1 LFQKNLF
8 SVLRQKPN
16 FSLCLLKWTVFFK
29 GKFTNI
35 FGHSENQICEL
46 RMFGSWN
53 CILCIMLD
61 SNEANYLNLMV
72 VILQMKKIIINAEV
86 PWSKVSI
93 LVNKE

>member
-1 LFQKNLF
+1 
-8 SVLRQKPN
+8 
-16 FSLCLLKWTVFFK
+16 
-29 GKFTNI
+29 
-35 FGHSENQICEL
+35 
-46 RMFGSWN
+46 MFGSWN

-86 PWSKVSI
+86 PWNKVSI